1 MDWPIFKHLFM
12 SSTIKYS
19 IVIVLFLALGL
30 GYSIYNQI
38 TTDNDQQFHG
48 QVVSLNDGFGYQI
61 MSGEKIVI
69 LQEYIPGFP
78 GKQKFVSEEDAQKTV
93 NLVLSKLEDG
103 KSPVLLP
110 SDLAELNISTAVVQ

>member
-1 MDWPIFKHLFM
+1 M

-38 TTDNDQQFHG
+38 TTDNNQQFHG

>member
-1 MDWPIFKHLFM
+1 MIL
-12 SSTIKYS
+12 TTKYWGLL
-19 IVIVLFLALGL
+19 VLFLALGL

-38 TTDNDQQFHG
+38 TTDNNQQFHG
-48 QVVSLNDGFGYQI
+48 QVVNLNDGFGYQI
-61 MSGEKIVI
+61 MSGDKIVI

-93 NLVLSKLEDG
+93 NLVLLKLEEG

-110 SDLAELNISTAVVQ
+110 SDLVELNISTAVVQ

>member
-1 MDWPIFKHLFM
+1 M

-19 IVIVLFLALGL
+19 IIIVLLLALGL

-38 TTDNDQQFHG
+38 TTDNNQQFHG
-48 QVVSLNDGFGYQI
+48 QVVNLNDGFGYQI

-69 LQEYIPGFP
+69 LQEYIPGFS